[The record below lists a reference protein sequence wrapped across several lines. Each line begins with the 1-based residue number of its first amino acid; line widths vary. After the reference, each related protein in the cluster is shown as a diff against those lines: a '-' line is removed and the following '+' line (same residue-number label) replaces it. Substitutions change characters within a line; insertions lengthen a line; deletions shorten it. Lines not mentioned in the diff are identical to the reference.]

1 MEVEVRLA
9 IVADDLTG
17 ALDVSAPFAVR
28 GLRVVVATT
37 PSGTAAAIASG
48 AGVVCV
54 NTASREIPAEAAV
67 AVVAAT
73 SRQLAHAAPEI
84 AFKKV
89 DSRLKGHVALE
100 VEAMMAAFGRRH
112 AAVVP
117 AIPTQGRLVA
127 NGHVVGSGL
136 STPLSI
142 ASVMGDAISYEAPD
156 TADADDLTAV
166 ARSGTKDVLLVGAS
180 GLGASLA
187 GLLASGSGG
196 FAPPIAGPLL
206 VAVGSRDPV
215 TLAQVEHALAG
226 SAFAHII
233 SRDGSFGTILGGPAL
248 VQAMIPRTAPDFSA
262 AMTRFGA
269 SVADLLRSGS
279 FSTVLLTGGETAQSV
294 LGELG
299 IECLEVL
306 GEVLPGIPIT
316 RAVLGDRTLTILT
329 KSGGFGTPQDI
340 LRLARI
346 ADGTKPVTEHAFAG
360 EHR

>member
-1 MEVEVRLA
+1 MRLA

-17 ALDVSAPFAVR
+17 ALDASAPFAVH
-28 GLRVVVATT
+28 GLRVVVATN

-48 AGVVCV
+48 ADVVCV
-54 NTASREIPAEAAV
+54 NTASREISAEVAVAAV
-67 AVVAAT
+67 AAA
-73 SRQLAHAAPEI
+73 SRQLAAAAPEI

-89 DSRLKGHVALE
+89 DSRLKGHVAVE
-100 VEAMMAAFGRRH
+100 VKAMMAAFGRRH
-112 AAVVP
+112 AAVAP

-142 ASVMGDAISYEAPD
+142 ASVMGDTISYEAPD
-156 TADADDLTAV
+156 TADADDLAAV
-166 ARSGTKDVLLVGAS
+166 ARAATNEVLLVGAS

-187 GLLASGSGG
+187 GLLASGSGSV
-196 FAPPIAGPLL
+196 AAPIAGPLL
-206 VAVGSRDPV
+206 VAVGSRDPI
-215 TLAQVEHALAG
+215 TLAQVEHAVAG
-226 SAFAHII
+226 SAFAHIV
-233 SRDGSFGTILGGPAL
+233 SRDGSFGTILGGPVL
-248 VQAMIPRTAPDFSA
+248 VQALMPRTVPDFGA

-269 SVADLLRSGS
+269 SVADLLRGGS

-294 LGELG
+294 LQQLG
-299 IECLEVL
+299 IECLDVL
-306 GEVLPGIPIT
+306 GEVLPGIPMT

-346 ADGTKPVTEHAFAG
+346 VDGAMPITEHAFAG